1 MGHTSWTLCIDQ
13 HGGSSERARKHSKRD
28 VGVQTEKEL
37 TVAAMN
43 GSMLLT
49 LKSEQEVFF

>member
-1 MGHTSWTLCIDQ
+1 MGKTSWTLCIYQ

-43 GSMLLT
+43 GNMLLNP
-49 LKSEQEVFF
+49 